1 MTNTVSSSLLLALRR
16 VAADQHRH
24 DLSDQELLD
33 RFERKQDESAF
44 HVLLQRH
51 GPMVLDV
58 CRALLPSQADAEDA
72 FQATFLALARQAGSI
87 RRTASLAGW
96 LYGVAA
102 RTAHK
107 ARAGFSRR
115 RKHER
120 QAARSEESAAEDL
133 TWREVQQVLH
143 EELSQLSERYRL
155 PLVLCYLQGRT
166 LDDVA
171 GQLGVARNTLK
182 TRLERGRE
190 VLRARLLRRGLG
202 PTAVLLASA
211 WPASARAYLS
221 AGLVSSTTTAALGM
235 ATGQAAGLISAR
247 VAALTEGVSNTMW
260 VTCWKIIAAAATVLA
275 CVGLGFGGLAYTR
288 PAEKPAGAAAEQV
301 SVPAAAT
308 PRPATEQKAI
318 AALQA
323 VGGRIVFDKSQPGEP
338 VVGVYLLSRQVTDRD
353 FVHLREF
360 KSLKTLVVPGLSAA
374 AMKEVHGLKSL
385 ERLRARPEIKE
396 GVKDLGGLREL
407 RELDLE
413 GFDEEGLVG
422 LRGLKHLH
430 TLRLTPWRAAGK
442 GLKELRE
449 VKELRRLELGFVFA
463 VPQEERHVEAVLSAW
478 SELPHLE
485 ELVLETRIDDAA
497 LTQIAQ
503 FKSLRM
509 LRLANNKVTDAGLAE
524 LKSLKTLRRLSLWHT
539 SVTDAGVADLVKA
552 RPDLEVTKD
561 VRDDPPKTWSD
572 FQRITGKVK
581 VLDAKTLLFD
591 DGTRIPL
598 NMVAPVGR
606 EKGAREAADFLAQ
619 LVRDRTVNCFLV
631 EAQLAYIGYVG
642 DVNIEHAMIIHGWAR
657 SHHSGT
663 KPAEAIAQ
671 ENQRGLWGR
680 KFQGLAR

>member
-1 MTNTVSSSLLLALRR
+1 MTNAVSSSLLLALRR
-16 VAADQHRH
+16 VAADQHLH
-24 DLSDQELLD
+24 DLPDQDLLE
-33 RFERKQDESAF
+33 RFTLERDESAF

-58 CRALLPSQADAEDA
+58 CRALLPNQADAEDA

-107 ARAGFSRR
+107 ARAGFNRR
-115 RKHER
+115 RMHER

-143 EELSQLSERYRL
+143 EELSQLSDRYRL

-171 GQLGVARNTLK
+171 GQLGMARNTLK

-202 PTAVLLASA
+202 PAAVLLASA
-211 WPASARAYLS
+211 WPASARADLP
-221 AGLVSSTTTAALGM
+221 AALLTATAALGM
-235 ATGQAAGLISAR
+235 ASEQAAGLLSAR
-247 VAALTEGVSNTMW
+247 VAALSEGVTNTMSS
-260 VTCWKIIAAAATVLA
+260 THWKIITAATTVLA
-275 CVGLGFGGLAYTR
+275 CVGLGYGGLAYTR
-288 PAEKPAGAAAEQV
+288 PAEKPAGAAVEQASAPSPGPRRPAAEQ
-301 SVPAAAT
+301 
-308 PRPATEQKAI
+308 QAI

-353 FVHLREF
+353 FEHLREF
-360 KSLKTLVVPGLSAA
+360 KSLKTLVVPGLSGA
-374 AMKEVHGLKSL
+374 AMKEVRGLKSL
-385 ERLRARPEIKE
+385 ERLRARPEIQA
-396 GVKDLGGLREL
+396 GVKDLAELKNL

-413 GFDEEGLVG
+413 GFEEEGLAD
-422 LRGLKHLH
+422 LRELKHLRV
-430 TLRLTPWRAAGK
+430 LRLTPWRATGK
-442 GLKELRE
+442 GLKELGE
-449 VKELRRLELGFVFA
+449 LKELRRLELAFVYG
-463 VPQEERHVEAVLSAW
+463 VPNEERHVEAILQAW

-485 ELVLETRIDDAA
+485 ELVVLEARVDDAG
-497 LTQIAQ
+497 LRQIAR

-524 LKSLKTLRRLSLWHT
+524 LKSLKSLRRLSLWHT
-539 SVTDAGVADLVKA
+539 RVTDAGVADLGKA
-552 RPDLEVTKD
+552 RPDLVVTKD
-561 VRDDPPKTWSD
+561 VRDDPPRTWEH
-572 FQRITGKVK
+572 FKRITGKVK
-581 VLDAKTLLFD
+581 VLDARTLLFD

-606 EKGAREAADFLAQ
+606 ENGAREAAEFLAQ
-619 LVRDRTVNCFLV
+619 LVRDRTVSCFLV

-663 KPAEAIAQ
+663 GPAEAIAR

-680 KFQGLAR
+680 QFQGPGR

>member
-1 MTNTVSSSLLLALRR
+1 MTNTASSSLLLALRR
-16 VAADQHRH
+16 VAADQHLH
-24 DLSDQELLD
+24 DLPDQTLLE
-33 RFERKQDESAF
+33 RFTLERDEGAF

-72 FQATFLALARQAGSI
+72 FQATFLVLARQAGSI
-87 RRTASLAGW
+87 RRTASLGTW
-96 LYGVAA
+96 LYGVAV

-202 PTAVLLASA
+202 PAALLLASA
-211 WPASARAYLS
+211 WPASARAELP
-221 AGLVSSTTTAALGM
+221 AGLLASTTAALGL
-235 ATGQAAGLISAR
+235 TKGQAPGLISAR
-247 VAALTEGVSNTMW
+247 VAALTEGVANTMGITRFKIMTA
-260 VTCWKIIAAAATVLA
+260 VTMVLA
-275 CVGLGFGGLAYTR
+275 CVGMGLGGLAYTR
-288 PAEKPAGAAAEQV
+288 PADKPTSAAAEPV
-301 SVPAAAT
+301 SAPAPVAR
-308 PRPATEQKAI
+308 RPPAEQKAI

-323 VGGRIVFDKSQPGEP
+323 VGGRIVLDKRQTGEP

-353 FVHLREF
+353 FEHLKEF
-360 KSLKTLVVPGLSAA
+360 KSLKTLVVPGISAA
-374 AMKEVHGLKSL
+374 AMKEIRGLKSL
-385 ERLRARPEIKE
+385 ERLRARPE
-396 GVKDLGGLREL
+396 VKADMQDLSELRNLREL
-407 RELDLE
+407 ELE
-413 GFDEEGLVG
+413 GFDAEGLAD
-422 LRGLKHLH
+422 LRGLKHLRV
-430 TLRLTPWRAAGK
+430 LRLTPWRATGK
-442 GLKELRE
+442 GLKELGE
-449 VKELRRLELGFVFA
+449 LKELRRLELAFVFG
-463 VPQEERHVEAVLSAW
+463 VPDEERQVEAILQAW
-478 SELPHLE
+478 SELPDLE
-485 ELVLETRIDDAA
+485 ELVLGARIDDAA
-497 LTQIAQ
+497 LKQIAK
-503 FKSLRM
+503 FRSLRL
-509 LRLANNKVTDAGLAE
+509 LRLANNKATDAGLAE
-524 LKSLKTLRRLSLWHT
+524 LKSLKSLRRLSLWHT
-539 SVTDAGVADLVKA
+539 HVTDAGVADLVKA
-552 RPDLEVTKD
+552 RPDLEVTND
-561 VRDDPPKTWSD
+561 VRDLPRKWQD

-581 VLDAKTLLFD
+581 VIDAKTLLFD

-606 EKGAREAADFLAQ
+606 EKGAREAAEYLAQ
-619 LVRDRTVNCFLV
+619 LVGDRTVSCFLV
-631 EAQLAYIGYVG
+631 EAQLAYIGHVG

-663 KPAEAIAQ
+663 GPAETIAR
-671 ENQRGLWGR
+671 ENQRGLWSR
-680 KFQGLAR
+680 KFQGPDR